1 MFSDLDVGEKSAGL
15 YQYRIEVT
23 FHDGTYEY
31 LNSILKNMV
40 GARVILEEYHNIAT
54 SYYVSES
61 SEPNS
66 NYIGWRGRGD
76 YIKQTRKPYYQD
88 GVFSQAFTNFINS
101 HPKSAI
107 RNFWKMSGNFGVYDE
122 KNLVSLLSQVGVIFS
137 LHNSWKSDFVQNIY
151 NMMSPGSGSPQGIN
165 FVMKFVDSVI
175 TKLEDLLDVTKISKK
190 GSELSNSS
198 VPDGYSFNNFFDYHV
213 SPTDTILY
221 DDHVF
226 YDLFEGLSNENI
238 FSDYLTVGDDHVSD
252 GAFSDF
258 GLRRVYFEKFTR
270 RCQLESLKYL
280 AGGGAAFGAGGWN
293 PIERWDDHIVGG
305 AGVESE
311 FYFKL
316 SETGYS
322 YLSPSIIELSDPSSE
337 NTLKLIDAFGHGGPG
352 YGILNTTR
360 NSFSYY
366 YNAFK
371 KEENTIGLSDSY
383 GNLKNYEK
391 LLLAL
396 MNYKFNKDNTQDADL
411 SDAFSFTSGT
421 PSMTYGP
428 GVDPENIEIR
438 ESYKNIFEGHGLTV
452 HDVKNYETF
461 YGPEFDKTPGTVGS
475 DNKSDKEEYHTN
487 VGNKY
492 PGLWLKEDYSDG
504 NLLTQTFFRSLLF
517 HPKQDFINKPQPLSP
532 SSIITNGDYNN
543 PYNGYRLYNDYK
555 NNSAYISSLWKNAYS
570 WWEMSPSLGSTTGQ
584 SMGENSQ
591 AMLTEYNA
599 FIYVN
604 LALVAKVEVFHKP
617 SGQGSTLPV
626 AKDDESNWVIL
637 EKAHI
642 TNLSADENLF
652 CRLVIADSRINKSI
666 KLPVLDKYFIISGK
680 ELPVSEEPQYD
691 LELPTPYR
699 PEEFTTGWEDWEEG
713 VHPQGAL
720 FLK

>member
-40 GARVILEEYHNIAT
+40 GARVLLEEYHDIAT
-54 SYYVSES
+54 GYYVSES

-66 NYIGWRGRGD
+66 NYIGWRGRAD

-88 GVFSQAFTNFINS
+88 GVFSQAFANFISNY
-101 HPKSAI
+101 PKSAI
-107 RNFWKMSGNFGVYDE
+107 RNFWKMSDNSGGYNE

-137 LHNSWKSDFVQNIY
+137 IHDSWKSDFVQNIY
-151 NMMSPGSGSPQGIN
+151 NMMSPDSGSPQGIN

-175 TKLEDLLDVTKISKK
+175 TKLEDLLDVTKINKK

-213 SPTDTILY
+213 SPTDTILH
-221 DDHVF
+221 DDHTF

-258 GLRRVYFEKFTR
+258 GLRRIYFEKFTR
-270 RCQLESLKYL
+270 RCQLEALKYL
-280 AGGGAAFGAGGWN
+280 AGGGFN
-293 PIERWDDHIVGG
+293 PVQDWDDSLVDLGDT
-305 AGVESE
+305 S
-311 FYFKL
+311 FKL
-316 SETGYS
+316 SDTGYS
-322 YLSPSIIELSDPSSE
+322 YLSPSIVELSDPSSE
-337 NTLKLIDAFGHGGPG
+337 NTLKLIDAFGHGAPG
-352 YGILNTTR
+352 YGIMNTTR

-371 KEENTIGLSDSY
+371 KEENTISISDNYSD
-383 GNLKNYEK
+383 LKNYER

-396 MNYKFNKDNTQDADL
+396 INYKFNKENVQDADL

-428 GVDPENIEIR
+428 GVDPKNIEIR
-438 ESYKNIFEGHGLTV
+438 ESYKNIFEAHGLTV
-452 HDVKNYETF
+452 HDIKNYETF
-461 YGPEFDKTPGTVGS
+461 YGSEFDKTPGTIGA

-487 VGNKY
+487 VDNKY

-517 HPKQDFINKPQPLSP
+517 HPKQDFIDRPRPLSP
-532 SSIITNGDYNN
+532 SSTLTNGNYNN
-543 PYNGYRLYNDYK
+543 PYNGYRLYDDYK
-555 NNSAYISSLWKNAYS
+555 NNSS
-570 WWEMSPSLGSTTGQ
+570 
-584 SMGENSQ
+584 
-591 AMLTEYNA
+591 
-599 FIYVN
+599 
-604 LALVAKVEVFHKP
+604 
-617 SGQGSTLPV
+617 
-626 AKDDESNWVIL
+626 
-637 EKAHI
+637 
-642 TNLSADENLF
+642 
-652 CRLVIADSRINKSI
+652 
-666 KLPVLDKYFIISGK
+666 
-680 ELPVSEEPQYD
+680 
-691 LELPTPYR
+691 
-699 PEEFTTGWEDWEEG
+699 
-713 VHPQGAL
+713 
-720 FLK
+720 